1 MSKIKLGDEVKDVIT
16 GFTGIVTA
24 ETNYLSGARSLEVQK
39 QISEDNKYPPSTWI
53 TENYLERVGDGV
65 HVEPIKKELGFQA
78 GEKK

>member
-1 MSKIKLGDEVKDVIT
+1 MSIKLGDEVQDIIT

-24 ETNYLSGARSLEVQK
+24 ETNYLSGSRSLEVQK

-53 TENYLERVGDGV
+53 SSNYLKKISDGI
-65 HVEPIKKELGFQA
+65 HVEPQIKQFGFQA